1 MRRKALLLTLAALTA
16 LPLTHAQKALNDIR
30 RDITLSA
37 SNYVCYRGSE
47 APAPTP
53 APKGYKPFYI
63 STYARHGSRW
73 LIAPNDYAS
82 PSRKMHRADSLGLLT
97 AKGRQVMHIIDNI
110 KARSEGRL
118 GELTDIGAE
127 QHRGIGQR
135 LMQRWPEVFSGKAF
149 IEARSTPVIR
159 CIFSMENE
167 LWSLK
172 QANPALDVRTD
183 ASEAD
188 WWYLN
193 CQGSKARRTLMTNEQ
208 YQAGMA
214 VLDKFNKAHQ
224 SEYDAMDQRLA
235 RQLFTDVEKASEV
248 VKVADLRDQL
258 FSLANNMQS
267 HSFTIEGGHATAYPV
282 FKADWNLYPLF
293 TADELHLLWQRDN
306 WLWYIN
312 YGHAPVTGEGGAF
325 SQTNLLRDFI
335 AAADS
340 CLAMPPA
347 KANTRHHAA
356 TLRFG
361 HETCV
366 LPLTCLMELGNAGY
380 RATDPDDLEQHWRNY
395 EIFTMASNVQLIFF
409 RSPKAGAPILVKALL
424 NEAEISIGPLKP
436 YSPGCYLWS
445 DVKAFWTAKLAGK

>member
-1 MRRKALLLTLAALTA
+1 MRRKALLLALAALTA
-16 LPLTHAQKALNDIR
+16 LPLTHAQNALNDIR

-172 QANPALDVRTD
+172 QAFPALDVRND
-183 ASEAD
+183 ASQAD
-188 WWYLN
+188 LWYLN
-193 CQGSKARRTLMTNEQ
+193 CQDSKKRRHFLSDEQ
-208 YQAGMA
+208 WRAGMDVA
-214 VLDKFNKAHQ
+214 RQFDVRHAEELVAINA
-224 SEYDAMDQRLA
+224 RLA
-235 RQLFTDVEKASEV
+235 LALFTDTARVKDV
-248 VKVADLRDQL
+248 VNIPALRDQL
-258 FSLANNMQS
+258 FDIAGNMQS
-267 HSFTIEGGHATAYPV
+267 HAFATRGGHAVPRPV
-282 FKADWNLYPLF
+282 IEARYDLYDLFPAAD
-293 TADELHLLWQRDN
+293 THLLWKRAN
-306 WLWYIN
+306 WAWYVH
-312 YGHAPVTGEGGAF
+312 YGHNPVCGAEAPF
-325 SQTNLLRDFI
+325 SQTYLLRSFI

-340 CLAMPPA
+340 CLATQQQGRTPR
-347 KANTRHHAA
+347 NVA

-361 HETCV
+361 HEVCV
-366 LPLTCLMELGNAGY
+366 LPLACLMELGSCGY
-380 RATDPDDLEQHWRNY
+380 RATDPDDLAAHWRNY
-395 EIFTMASNVQLIFF
+395 EIFTMASNVQLVFF
-409 RSPKAGAPILVKALL
+409 RSKKAGAPILVKPLL
-424 NEAEISIGPLKP
+424 NEREVTVANLPQVA
-436 YSPGCYLWS
+436 PGYYKW
-445 DVKAFWTAKLAGK
+445 DDIKAFWQTKLAGK